1 MFVLAHLSDL
11 HLALTPRVS
20 ELASKRGLGFINWQ
34 RKRKYIHRPDA
45 LNAIGRDLRTRSAD
59 HIAVTGD
66 LVNFSLPGEYAWA
79 KHWLESIGRPDNVTV
94 VPGNHDVYVRGVEE
108 FPANFW
114 GDYMRGDDG
123 LVGFPFIRRRGEVA
137 LIGLSTGLPTAP
149 FMATGRLGQGQ
160 LARLAEALEQTRGS
174 FRIVLI
180 HHPPASPLRRCFR
193 RLVDSAQLGS
203 VLAAKGAE
211 LLLHGHDHRRSLVW
225 LDGPSGRKIP
235 ALGVASASAQAQ
247 HGSENPAGY
256 HVFQLERAGNAW
268 RCQTTAY
275 ERAADDSVREC
286 ARYRIY

>member
-1 MFVLAHLSDL
+1 MFVLAHISDL

-34 RKRKYIHRPDA
+34 RKRKYIHRPEA
-45 LNAIGRDLRTRSAD
+45 LNTIARDLRTRPAD

-66 LVNFSLPGEYAWA
+66 LVNFSVPGEYAWA

-108 FPANFW
+108 FPAKFW

-149 FMATGRLGQGQ
+149 FMATGRLGQRQ
-160 LARLAEALEQTRGS
+160 LARLAEALEQTRDS

-180 HHPPASPLRRCFR
+180 HHPPASPLRRYFR
-193 RLVDSAQLGS
+193 RLVDGAQLRS

-211 LLLHGHDHRRSLVW
+211 LLLHGHDHRRALVW
-225 LDGPSGRKIP
+225 LDGQSGRKIP

-247 HGSENPAGY
+247 HGCENPAGY
-256 HVFQLERAGNAW
+256 QVFQVERALNAW
-268 RCQTTAY
+268 RCETTAY